1 METTSRGRKEE
12 EWQTQKTR
20 SDGKPTEVHGQEK
33 KSSRVEA
40 ATPTVVMTDVTRAP
54 NGDLYKPCHRVSSD
68 FFLTFLHLK
77 DAR

>member
-1 METTSRGRKEE
+1 MKTGSGADLEATSRGRKEE

-20 SDGKPTEVHGQEK
+20 SDGKPTEIHGQEK

-54 NGDLYKPCHRVSSD
+54 VIRMNHVTMSL
-68 FFLTFLHLK
+68 LTSF
-77 DAR
+77 